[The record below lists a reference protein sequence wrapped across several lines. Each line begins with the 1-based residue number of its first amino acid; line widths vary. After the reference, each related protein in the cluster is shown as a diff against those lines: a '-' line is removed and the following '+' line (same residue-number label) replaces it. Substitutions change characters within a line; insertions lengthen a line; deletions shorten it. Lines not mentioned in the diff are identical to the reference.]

1 MKGESSSTGRCAQVE
16 YPEIDDGEKPRHRF
30 MSAYEQKKEA
40 WDKTYQYLL
49 FAAEPYEVVAFKVP
63 NMEVDRT
70 DRFFSHWS
78 VLTLAL
84 PYSPAR
90 VHFTYSVAINALLS
104 QQVNSRTNSD
114 SSTSALT

>member
-1 MKGESSSTGRCAQVE
+1 MFGNVKDKTISIDGCVQVE

-40 WDKTYQYLL
+40 WDKGYQYLL

-70 DRFFSHWS
+70 DRFFSHW
-78 VLTLAL
+78 
-84 PYSPAR
+84 
-90 VHFTYSVAINALLS
+90 
-104 QQVNSRTNSD
+104 
-114 SSTSALT
+114 